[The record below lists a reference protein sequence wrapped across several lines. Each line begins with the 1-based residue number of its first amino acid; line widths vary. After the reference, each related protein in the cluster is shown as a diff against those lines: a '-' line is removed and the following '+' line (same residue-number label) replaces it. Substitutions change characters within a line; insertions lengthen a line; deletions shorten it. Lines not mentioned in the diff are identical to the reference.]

1 MRHRLLPVRPTYI
14 PEERPAQSPVL
25 IQQRPRYQSTTA
37 APSYSEEVRPV
48 TTTSR
53 VHPTPTP
60 TRQPPPTTYRPVLQV
75 AVTPRPA
82 LLYTTKQITAPQR
95 TTHFPSSTPASISH
109 SSALDFAAEFQKFQ
123 HDNQIHSS
131 TPSPIRTTKPSSL
144 HTNVQQSTS
153 NPIYSSEL
161 VFDPSSGQYNT
172 AVYQT
177 LPQTEGD
184 FSLNHRIQPYV
195 QQAQPQLV
203 SLRQLQQQSPLY
215 RRPPSQAAYQQQQAE
230 IQFQNSQQLFAQ
242 QQAQRARAQT
252 PPARSQAAE
261 PQQFYYIQPSLLG
274 SQTGLAGGQIDA
286 FLRGH
291 NIQF

>member
-1 MRHRLLPVRPTYI
+1 MFFFQPVRHRLLPVRPTYI
-14 PEERPAQSPVL
+14 PEETPAPVI
-25 IQQRPRYQSTTA
+25 IQQRPRYQTTTA
-37 APSYSEEVRPV
+37 APAYTEDIRAV
-48 TTTSR
+48 TSTR
-53 VHPTPTP
+53 VHPSP
-60 TRQPPPTTYRPVLQV
+60 TRQPPATTYRPALQV

-82 LLYTTKQITAPQR
+82 LLYTTKQITTPQR
-95 TTHFPSSTPASISH
+95 TTHFPSSTPASVSH
-109 SSALDFAAEFQKFQ
+109 SSALDFTAEFQKFQ

-144 HTNVQQSTS
+144 HTNAQQSTS

-195 QQAQPQLV
+195 QQPQAQLV

-215 RRPPSQAAYQQQQAE
+215 RRPSQAAYQQQQAE

-242 QQAQRARAQT
+242 QQAQRTRVQN
-252 PPARSQAAE
+252 PPARTQDA
-261 PQQFYYIQPSLLG
+261 QQYYYIQPSLLG
-274 SQTGLAGGQIDA
+274 SSQPGLAGGQIDA

>member
-1 MRHRLLPVRPTYI
+1 MRHRLQPARPTYI
-14 PEERPAQSPVL
+14 PEERPSQVL
-25 IQQRPRYQSTTA
+25 IQQRPRYQPTTPSTYT
-37 APSYSEEVRPV
+37 PDVRPV
-48 TTTSR
+48 TSRIQPNPTTGA
-53 VHPTPTP
+53 
-60 TRQPPPTTYRPVLQV
+60 PPATTYRPLLQV

-82 LLYTTKQITAPQR
+82 LLYTTKQVTSPIR
-95 TTHFPSSTPASISH
+95 TTHFPSSTPSSVSH

-131 TPSPIRTTKPSSL
+131 TPSPRTTKPGTL

-177 LPQTEGD
+177 LPQTDGD

-195 QQAQPQLV
+195 HQPQPQLV

-215 RRPPSQAAYQQQQAE
+215 RRPSQAAYQQQQAE

-242 QQAQRARAQT
+242 QQRARTQNQPKT
-252 PPARSQAAE
+252 E
-261 PQQFYYIQPSLLG
+261 PQQFYYIQPSVHNPQ
-274 SQTGLAGGQIDA
+274 SGLAGGQIDA